1 MSNTK
6 RWRVPAVDVF
16 ESETAWRLVADVPHA
31 TRDAL
36 DLTVHEGVVRIRAE
50 VDEAWGYERSF
61 RLPAGIDG
69 ASVQAG
75 LNDGVLTLNIPKP
88 AEARPQR
95 IAIA

>member
-6 RWRVPAVDVF
+6 RWRVPAVDVL

-31 TRDAL
+31 SREAL
-36 DLTVHEGVVRIRAE
+36 DLTVHEGVIRIRAD
-50 VDEAWGYERSF
+50 VTEAWGYERSF
-61 RLPAGIDG
+61 RLPTGIDG

-75 LNDGVLTLNIPKP
+75 LTDGVLTLTIPKP
-88 AEARPQR
+88 TEARPQR